1 MKKIFLA
8 LFSAAAL
15 LGAGCAKINVAEG
28 QLEIPDGEMLV
39 NLGFTG
45 PEGIGTRSYVSGTE
59 EAISSIA
66 MLCFDG
72 EGKFITER
80 DATVTPSTELP
91 ATKGTLTGTV
101 PANTCRIHF
110 VANFS
115 GLNLSSFG
123 MGTLE
128 RTMMKS
134 EALSSG
140 IEDEVRFWGYRT
152 ESSASAMKTWL
163 SGGNTVMLLRDR
175 AKVVLVK
182 DLNSGAD
189 EITELSWTIG
199 NGLNRGYVAPTSA
212 SGNNPYTNNYTT
224 ANRLTEYT
232 ASGRYGYSEMNN
244 DESIWVGDGEPQFL
258 FENANTTAAPVKIVI
273 KAKYADNTE
282 KFHTVLLQSDAKVLY
297 PVMRNQ
303 TFNLTVKNLPK
314 SVGSSSLEDALNTT
328 EYSNNPY
335 AQVAREVD
343 EVNDEGYTLKV
354 EKTNVM
360 FNEDGNGV
368 VFFTYTAHGEGD
380 ISDFDESNFDVT
392 WEAKSDDDD
401 TDDVVAEDGEDLAVP
416 TVSFNSTTGAGSITF
431 PLATLTGDLKHNT
444 LQIVALNSGLSR
456 YVDVYSISNF
466 SFKTNPELVDN
477 NSMRTSGGKDREVYK
492 LTFALPDNLP
502 TSQYPLHVKMYSS
515 TLSPFS
521 DSEDDTPSG
530 SFNVAVASTSGLL
543 ETTQTSAWN
552 YGAKSWNNYYEYV
565 IEGPSS
571 SNSYTIY
578 LNEVVENLNR
588 SISTVGLYFEIEGF
602 GGAIPLSCAYGFINV
617 APESQTVSYDVTN
630 ATFEVRA
637 PRNTAWTVSVPA
649 GVTANPS
656 SGTGTRSVT
665 ITFGANTTT
674 STRNFT
680 ATVSAEGLPSKTVTV
695 IQGAGASFR
704 ASDFYFSNNSSS
716 STKSG
721 VTVDLTNSSKSG
733 NYMTMGYYEREW
745 EGGFIGGGWVYTYYP
760 GTITVTPPSG
770 KTITSVIVTYRS
782 ANSVR
787 NGTVAATSSPSGYA
801 ISGAEGTWSGTA
813 SAGSSV
819 IITMG
824 RTNNNFPE
832 ITRIEVLY
840 E

>member
-45 PEGIGTRSYVSGTE
+45 PEDIGTRSYVSGTE
-59 EAISSIA
+59 EAIRSIA

-80 DATVTPSTELP
+80 DATVTPSTTDP
-91 ATKGTLTGTV
+91 NTKGTLTGTV

-115 GLNLSSFG
+115 GLDLSSFG

-140 IEDEVRFWGYRT
+140 ISDNVRFWGYRT

-182 DLNSGAD
+182 NLNSDAD

-232 ASGRYGYSEMNN
+232 ASLRYGYSEMNN

-328 EYSNNPY
+328 EYSNNPF

-354 EKTNVM
+354 EKTNVL

-368 VFFTYTAHGEGD
+368 VYFTYTAHGEGD
-380 ISDFDESNFDVT
+380 ISDLDESNFDVT
-392 WEAKSDDDD
+392 WEAKSDDDN

-444 LQIVALNSGLSR
+444 LQIVALNSGLAR
-456 YVDVYSISNF
+456 YVDVYSVTSF
-466 SFKTNPELVDN
+466 SYATAPQLVDN
-477 NSMRTSGGKDREVYK
+477 HTTRTSGGETREVYK
-492 LTFALPDNLP
+492 LTFTLPDLP
-502 TSQYPLHVKMYSS
+502 ASQYPLRVKMYTS

-521 DSEDDTPSG
+521 DNGPSATSG
-530 SFNVAVASTSGLL
+530 SFNVVVADTKNIAPTEPAQSSV
-543 ETTQTSAWN
+543 WN
-552 YGAKSWNNYYEYV
+552 YGFKSWGQYYEYV
-565 IEGPSS
+565 IDQKPSS
-571 SNSYTIY
+571 PEGNSYTIY
-578 LNEVVENLNR
+578 LNDIIANYSRTIN
-588 SISTVGLYFEIEGF
+588 SVGLYFHIDGF
-602 GGAIPLSCAYGFINV
+602 GDPIPLQAQAIV
-617 APESQTVSYDVTN
+617 KESQTFQPAN
-630 ATFEVRA
+630 FTFQQ
-637 PRNTAWTVSVPA
+637 NTGTASLGQV
-649 GVTANPS
+649 GVTVGNS
-656 SGTGTRSVT
+656 SKTNSYLNIGRDWGN
-665 ITFGANTTT
+665 G
-674 STRNFT
+674 
-680 ATVSAEGLPSKTVTV
+680 TVTV
-695 IQGAGASFR
+695 AA
-704 ASDFYFSNNSSS
+704 NSGYVITKIEISYY
-716 STKSG
+716 STYYVG
-721 VTVDLTNSSKSG
+721 GDVTVNTGSYSKSG
-733 NYMTMGYYEREW
+733 T
-745 EGGFIGGGWVYTYYP
+745 T
-760 GTITVTPPSG
+760 
-770 KTITSVIVTYRS
+770 
-782 ANSVR
+782 
-787 NGTVAATSSPSGYA
+787 
-801 ISGAEGTWSGTA
+801 GTWSGDPAQSVRLTMTLNDYWDSPLITSIKVTYQ
-813 SAGSSV
+813 SAQGS
-819 IITMG
+819 
-824 RTNNNFPE
+824 
-832 ITRIEVLY
+832 
-840 E
+840 